1 MQIINLKKQLKIL
14 KKELLKLKRS
24 GTKYDNVLE
33 QLNRLIDDKLMMSN
47 FNYFNLLERQFCT
60 ISYLSRLT
68 RELKYCT
75 QEEIIIY
82 NKIQQVIIN

>member
-33 QLNRLIDDKLMMSN
+33 QLNKLIDDKLMMSN
-47 FNYFNLLERQFCT
+47 LNDSNLLERQLKT
-60 ISYLSRLT
+60 IYYLSQLT
-68 RELKYCT
+68 RDLNCCT